1 MKRLAL
7 LAAGAAGVVWVAW
20 DSVAAWW
27 TERTDES
34 FDPHYFDTLPR
45 DEFWRHV
52 DRKGRLRR

>member
-1 MKRLAL
+1 MTK
-7 LAAGAAGVVWVAW
+7 LAALFALAAALVWVVW

-27 TERTDES
+27 TERTDEPY
-34 FDPHYFDTLPR
+34 DPHYFDTLPR